1 VRHVRRVNRVT
12 RAGRASRTNRTS
24 RAGRASRIKSRV
36 TGFSLIELIV
46 VLVILGLLMTLV
58 LPRFLNRADIARID
72 VAETQIKMLRGALQT
87 YRLDLGTYPT
97 TAQGLAALMSAPAD
111 FAEYWRGPYLQDE
124 LPEDPWR
131 NPYQYEAPVDN
142 LQGFVLY
149 SFGADGVKGGEG
161 DNADIGY
168 LPEENP

>member
-1 VRHVRRVNRVT
+1 MKLCFKRYVRRVNR
-12 RAGRASRTNRTS
+12 AS
-24 RAGRASRIKSRV
+24 RAGRITSRAKRRIR
-36 TGFSLIELIV
+36 GFTLMELIV
-46 VLVILGLLMTLV
+46 VLVILGLLMSLV
-58 LPRFLNRADIARID
+58 IPQLMGRADIARID
-72 VAETQIKMLRGALQT
+72 VASTQTKMLRGALQT
-87 YRLDLGTYPT
+87 YRLDVGTYPT
-97 TAQGLAALMSAPAD
+97 TAQGLAALMSPPD
-111 FAEYWRGPYLQDE
+111 EVAEYWRGPYLQDE